1 MTFLI
6 LAAVLLV
13 CLSLLVG
20 IGVAIGFVLHWLL
33 PAIDFGVGVL
43 IGVVA
48 LAFTFQMVTRLMT
61 LPVEVEEEGE
71 EIIEPKDVVY
81 VVEKMSGRR
90 KRKRK
95 GGR

>member
-1 MTFLI
+1 MITFLL

-13 CLSLLVG
+13 GLSLLVG
-20 IGVAIGFVLHWLL
+20 IGVGIGFVLHWLL

-48 LAFTFQMVTRLMT
+48 LAFMFQVVTRLMMW
-61 LPVEVEEEGE
+61 PVEVEEEGE

-81 VVEKMSGRR
+81 VVEKMSG

-95 GGR
+95 GNR